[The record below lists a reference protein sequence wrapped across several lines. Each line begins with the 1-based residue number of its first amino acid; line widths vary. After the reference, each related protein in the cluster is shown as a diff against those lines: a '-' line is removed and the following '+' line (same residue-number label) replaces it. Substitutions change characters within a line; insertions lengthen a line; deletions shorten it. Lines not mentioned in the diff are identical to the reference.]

1 MQERDGEE
9 YLRRWPESRRYP
21 ESDQNSAAGG
31 AETSLH
37 HSPCGHDPCPHT
49 PLCMDRDDHPLPP
62 PPLDDGITWFLPFA
76 ISALLV
82 VLLLF
87 AFGSHMYGGH
97 KNLVTIE
104 QCAEACDT
112 AKTQTYGMVDL
123 QIDTLVDWLGE
134 IDDSYY
140 AEKRGRALLL
150 SASQSDNL
158 MIGVYDQYHRNKY
171 DDAALFYVFAAL
183 NGYQEADGLLRG
195 LSLTLEQSNDVKNRL
210 IDVHQMNGGAGFLKL
225 GQISLDESFQK
236 PGPAAVADRF
246 YYRYSAYLPTR
257 SNSQAFIY
265 FQLAASCGYGEAY
278 DWLTYMAPIDGLSP
292 EYKDE
297 LRQNAGDALANLLD
311 QYNVDKAE
319 FCSGEYARRTI
330 QARMPEPN
338 RGGSGRPGELQIY
351 SADGSK
357 AFRDNPGGSSG
368 QPGSTIAPN
377 CVGNNNPENC
387 VDRRQFLTCAD
398 ESRYWFNRGEAEMA
412 VGNTGLARA
421 FFSEAIEMGRSC
433 GAESAV
439 LASRRLGALNLTC
452 EYSPESLARISR
464 NAYDEGVD
472 GAIID
477 LRIRQ
482 RALEAL
488 GHYQG
493 TIDGKY
499 GPQTRRAV
507 SEFQRELGFEET
519 GDLSPLET
527 VYLICS
533 AADNAR
539 DRNAKNVLGLMYVT
553 GLGVVQ
559 NTDTGLLWLKDAAD
573 SGDIDALYNLAII
586 YGSGTVLSSYRM
598 CDVVESVE
606 RADAYLMEAR
616 DGGHPIATQLLLTYG
631 ALRPADRWQAIKS
644 RELEKVEF
652 YNERFGVLGKAC
664 GADLNAAV
672 SSDDL

>member
-368 QPGSTIAPN
+368 QPGSVKQAPLFPDFEPVVFIRALADITEEPAHFGPFPE
-377 CVGNNNPENC
+377 VGHIDSEIS
-387 VDRRQFLTCAD
+387 VVSRFQQASLAAGGCAD
-398 ESRYWFNRGEAEMA
+398 IFDLKKRAGLFGQIVARSVHLVLVDVEAA
-412 VGNTGLARA
+412 HHDG
-421 FFSEAIEMGRSC
+421 
-433 GAESAV
+433 GAA
-439 LASRRLGALNLTC
+439 
-452 EYSPESLARISR
+452 
-464 NAYDEGVD
+464 
-472 GAIID
+472 
-477 LRIRQ
+477 
-482 RALEAL
+482 
-488 GHYQG
+488 
-493 TIDGKY
+493 
-499 GPQTRRAV
+499 
-507 SEFQRELGFEET
+507 
-519 GDLSPLET
+519 
-527 VYLICS
+527 
-533 AADNAR
+533 
-539 DRNAKNVLGLMYVT
+539 
-553 GLGVVQ
+553 
-559 NTDTGLLWLKDAAD
+559 
-573 SGDIDALYNLAII
+573 
-586 YGSGTVLSSYRM
+586 GTVFNFLKR
-598 CDVVESVE
+598 
-606 RADAYLMEAR
+606 
-616 DGGHPIATQLLLTYG
+616 I
-631 ALRPADRWQAIKS
+631 
-644 RELEKVEF
+644 
-652 YNERFGVLGKAC
+652 GVR
-664 GADLNAAV
+664 
-672 SSDDL
+672 